1 MLHQV
6 TALRRKLAEAEAAA
20 AGAQAGQARLRER
33 CEAAESAAEEAR
45 RSAKAAKEEAAAAA
59 QGFEVGCCRG
69 SVSWEFT
76 CGFWKHVPRR
86 YCASYLSI

>member
-1 MLHQV
+1 MWHQV
-6 TALRRKLAEAEAAA
+6 TALRRKLAEAEAVA

-59 QGFEVGCCRG
+59 QGFEVGCHR
-69 SVSWEFT
+69 SQTWELT
-76 CGFWKHVPRR
+76 CTICSTCCAAHPRL
-86 YCASYLSI
+86 AE